1 MFASICPFIDFCPRD
16 AMSNA
21 VIVVA
26 VCLSS
31 DSKLSCCT
39 KVQLALSLWT
49 SLPQVRGESI
59 ALATFVR
66 RKCGLVRHGY
76 KRIAPIFGATLI
88 CLFIIQLL
96 WRCDHDMYGST
107 SCCISHWPK

>member
-21 VIVVA
+21 VFVVA

-31 DSKLSCCT
+31 DAKLSCCT

-59 ALATFVR
+59 ALATHCASQVR
-66 RKCGLVRHGY
+66 VSAPWLQAHCAHIRGDPYLPIHHTTFMALRSRLVR
-76 KRIAPIFGATLI
+76 
-88 CLFIIQLL
+88 
-96 WRCDHDMYGST
+96 
-107 SCCISHWPK
+107 